1 MRICGLLLLLF
12 SAGALAVAPGERAP
26 PLGDDAVSL
35 AGLHG
40 RVVYIDFWASWC
52 APCQQAMPHLQR
64 LYDDW
69 QDRGLTVIGVNVDT
83 QPARAR
89 AMAQRLAIS
98 FPIVFDPHGAWPER
112 FELLTMPTG
121 YLVDRQG
128 IVRLLQK
135 GHTDQDFRTL
145 ASSIDNLLKEPSP

>member
-1 MRICGLLLLLF
+1 M
-12 SAGALAVAPGERAP
+12 AVAPGERER

-40 RVVYIDFWASWC
+40 SVVYIDFWASWC

-64 LYDDW
+64 PYDDW

-83 QPARAR
+83 QPARSR
-89 AMAQRLAIS
+89 AMAQRLATS
-98 FPIVFDPHGAWPER
+98 FPNVFDPHGVWPER
-112 FELLTMPTG
+112 SDLPTMPTG

-128 IVRLLQK
+128 IVRLVSSEH
-135 GHTDQDFRTL
+135 HTSDPQPLMR
-145 ASSIDNLLKEPSP
+145 

>member
-52 APCQQAMPHLQR
+52 APCQQAMPPLQR
-64 LYDDW
+64 LYDAW

-83 QPARAR
+83 QPARAG
-89 AMAQRLAIS
+89 AMCQVLALSFTIS
-98 FPIVFDPHGAWPER
+98 LHPTGAWPDR
-112 FELLTMPTG
+112 LYMPP
-121 YLVDRQG
+121 DR
-128 IVRLLQK
+128 K
-135 GHTDQDFRTL
+135 
-145 ASSIDNLLKEPSP
+145 

>member
-1 MRICGLLLLLF
+1 MIFVCFFFSSRSRHTRCALVTGVQTCALPISTCRRPVRRDGCERGGGVMRICGLLLLLF

-64 LYDDW
+64 LYDD
-69 QDRGLTVIGVNVDT
+69 R
-83 QPARAR
+83 
-89 AMAQRLAIS
+89 S
-98 FPIVFDPHGAWPER
+98 EER
-112 FELLTMPTG
+112 RVGTEDVSTC
-121 YLVDRQG
+121 RS
-128 IVRLLQK
+128 R
-135 GHTDQDFRTL
+135 
-145 ASSIDNLLKEPSP
+145 